1 MGYSPRGRKE
11 SDTTERLHFTQL
23 KSVGPACLASKG
35 NKTYLGAITALGELS
50 VWKRLR
56 GVSSRLMGSRWAK
69 GGEHVNL
76 GVRPSKAHRAP
87 TSGVTDTDVLYVL
100 RPVGHLFAPLGD
112 PQSQSRM
119 LSAPRE
125 GGNSAS
131 NSTRTWDSAF
141 PLFSVITEVIAGNP
155 SWRHVLPAP
164 PQISKGGLPAS
175 KSTSGMRAPPFC
187 GRISSLVMKM
197 AAGTKMAPKWSHSH
211 DKGCDEDKK
220 MAQNQFIL
228 MTTLRL

>member
-1 MGYSPRGRKE
+1 M
-11 SDTTERLHFTQL
+11 
-23 KSVGPACLASKG
+23 
-35 NKTYLGAITALGELS
+35 
-50 VWKRLR
+50 
-56 GVSSRLMGSRWAK
+56 
-69 GGEHVNL
+69 NL

-155 SWRHVLPAP
+155 S
-164 PQISKGGLPAS
+164 
-175 KSTSGMRAPPFC
+175 
-187 GRISSLVMKM
+187 
-197 AAGTKMAPKWSHSH
+197 
-211 DKGCDEDKK
+211 
-220 MAQNQFIL
+220 
-228 MTTLRL
+228 